1 MVYASMQ
8 GKNEDNKRVTAV
20 NGKLLIAGEEENK
33 ILLDIAKKLSTRRLD
48 FSGMIRNLN
57 RFERYCYLN
66 HPEPDDIGRPRKTL
80 IIWNK
85 NESEENIRKTLESIG
100 INNFNEWELANE
112 KYLKKDFQKKIIIGI
127 GIVAITIIAITIIKG

>member
-20 NGKLLIAGEEENK
+20 DGKLLIAGEEENK

-66 HPEPDDIGRPRKTL
+66 HPEVDDIGRPRKAL
-80 IIWNK
+80 IIWDK
-85 NESEENIRKTLESIG
+85 NEPEENIRKTIEAIG

-127 GIVAITIIAITIIKG
+127 GIVAITIIAITIING

>member
-8 GKNEDNKRVTAV
+8 GKDENNKRVTAV
-20 NGKLLIAGEEENK
+20 DGRLLTAGEEENK

-66 HPEPDDIGRPRKTL
+66 HPEVDDIGRPRKAL
-80 IIWNK
+80 IIWGK
-85 NESEENIRKTLESIG
+85 NDSEENIKKTIEAIG
-100 INNFNEWELANE
+100 INNFNEWKLANE
-112 KYLKKDFQKKIIIGI
+112 EYIRKDFQKKIIIGVS
-127 GIVAITIIAITIIKG
+127 IVTITIIAITIIKG

>member
-20 NGKLLIAGEEENK
+20 DGKLLIAGEEENK

-66 HPEPDDIGRPRKTL
+66 HPEHDDIGRPRKTL

>member
-8 GKNEDNKRVTAV
+8 GKDENNKRVTAV
-20 NGKLLIAGEEENK
+20 DGRLLTAGEEENK

-66 HPEPDDIGRPRKTL
+66 HPEVDDIGRPRKAL
-80 IIWNK
+80 IIWDK
-85 NESEENIRKTLESIG
+85 NDSEENIKKTIEAIG
-100 INNFNEWELANE
+100 INNFNEWKSANE
-112 KYLKKDFQKKIIIGI
+112 EYIRKDFQKKIIIGVS
-127 GIVAITIIAITIIKG
+127 IVTITIIAITIIKG

>member
-20 NGKLLIAGEEENK
+20 DGKLLIAGEEENK

-66 HPEPDDIGRPRKTL
+66 HPEADDIGRPRKAL
-80 IIWNK
+80 IIWDK
-85 NESEENIRKTLESIG
+85 NESEENIRKTLEAIG

-127 GIVAITIIAITIIKG
+127 GIVAITIIAITVIKG

>member
-8 GKNEDNKRVTAV
+8 GKDENNKRVTAV
-20 NGKLLIAGEEENK
+20 DGRLLTAGEEENK

-66 HPEPDDIGRPRKTL
+66 HPEVDDIGRPRKAL
-80 IIWNK
+80 IIWDK
-85 NESEENIRKTLESIG
+85 NDSEENIKKTIEAIG
-100 INNFNEWELANE
+100 INNFNEWKLANE
-112 KYLKKDFQKKIIIGI
+112 EYIRKDFQKKIIIGVS
-127 GIVAITIIAITIIKG
+127 IVTITIIAITIIKG

>member
-8 GKNEDNKRVTAV
+8 GKDENNKRVTAV
-20 NGKLLIAGEEENK
+20 DGRLLTAGEEENK

-66 HPEPDDIGRPRKTL
+66 HPEVDDIGRLRKAL
-80 IIWNK
+80 IIWDK
-85 NESEENIRKTLESIG
+85 NDSEENIKKTIEAIG
-100 INNFNEWELANE
+100 INNFNEWKLANE
-112 KYLKKDFQKKIIIGI
+112 EYIRKDFQKKIIIGVS
-127 GIVAITIIAITIIKG
+127 IVTITIIAITIIKG